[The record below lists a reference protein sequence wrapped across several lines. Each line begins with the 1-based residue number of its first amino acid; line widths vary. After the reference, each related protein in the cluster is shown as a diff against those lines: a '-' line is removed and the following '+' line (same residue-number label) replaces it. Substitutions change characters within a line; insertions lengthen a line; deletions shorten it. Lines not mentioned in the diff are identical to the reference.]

1 MKQLPKSKLN
11 KIFADYAAYL
21 DELSIPYHNQQDFYV
36 CALLKHLLPD
46 GTAITRTRELASFI
60 HVYDNFDGGLALYD
74 YFGSCYTGIRIAKR
88 VMKAIKACYPECTE
102 EAGYTFRVEE
112 YTHFELGIYHEFK
125 FTSIEDLHERV
136 MKVAGMI
143 EKGSAIGYD
152 MAGEECWER

>member
-1 MKQLPKSKLN
+1 MKQLPKSKQN
-11 KIFADYAAYL
+11 KIFANYAAYL
-21 DELSIPYHNQQDFYV
+21 DERSIPYYNRQGFYV
-36 CALLKHLLPD
+36 CAPLKHLLPD
-46 GTAITRTRELASFI
+46 GTPITRTRELASFI

-88 VMKAIKACYPECTE
+88 VMKAIKACYPECTGE
-102 EAGYTFRVEE
+102 TGYTFHVEE

-152 MAGEECWER
+152 MIGEECWER